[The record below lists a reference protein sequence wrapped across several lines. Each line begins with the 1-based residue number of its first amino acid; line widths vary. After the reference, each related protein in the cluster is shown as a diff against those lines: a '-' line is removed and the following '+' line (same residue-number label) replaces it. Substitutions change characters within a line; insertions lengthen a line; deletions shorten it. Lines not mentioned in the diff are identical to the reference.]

1 MTGHRPTYRLHL
13 SAGTGSVDRSGPLT
27 PYAVETILE
36 LAGRAGAGALLDLG
50 LSADAD
56 DGCLAG
62 ARRHLERLAARGIYV
77 RIRRDPEL
85 DGAGAA
91 RQSAA

>member
-1 MTGHRPTYRLHL
+1 MFRLHL
-13 SAGTGSVDRSGPLT
+13 SAGAGSIDRSGPLT

-36 LAGRAGAGALLDLG
+36 VAGRAGAGALLDLG
-50 LSADAD
+50 VSSDAD

-77 RIRRDPEL
+77 RVRRDPEL
-85 DGAGAA
+85 DGAAA
-91 RQSAA
+91 VTAQTAA